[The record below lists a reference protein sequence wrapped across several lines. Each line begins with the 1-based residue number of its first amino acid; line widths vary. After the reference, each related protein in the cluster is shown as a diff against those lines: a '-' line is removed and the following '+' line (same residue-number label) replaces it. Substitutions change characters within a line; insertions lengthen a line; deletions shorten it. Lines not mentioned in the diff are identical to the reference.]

1 MEMLVGRRK
10 ATSKVPRALLEPR
23 IYRAAFIPAL
33 FAVVVAMFS
42 LQSRPSS
49 VPQAL
54 AADILFDGR
63 AALTGTRQLANSHP
77 DRRPGTAGDRLA
89 AAEVAARLKSQHFG
103 VTVDRFRSEDHNL
116 VNVVGRRI
124 GESARQLVV
133 VAPRDADRVP
143 DLAGSAADTASLLE
157 MARALEGRATSK
169 TLVLASVDGST
180 LGSAGARR
188 LAGQLAS
195 AGPVEAVVVITD
207 TGVRS
212 AAGSLLVPWSETTQR
227 TGLRLQR
234 TVGESVRLE
243 LQSGGAGHSP
253 GTFAQAARLAFP
265 LGIGDQA
272 PFIDQGFDALRLSGS
287 GELPPER
294 QPQPN
299 ADRMGSLG
307 RATLR
312 TIFAYDAVAG
322 RVSEKPS
329 SFVLVA
335 QKLLPQ
341 WAVGLLVASLILP
354 LIVAAIDSFA
364 RMRRRRE
371 PVVPWL
377 RLIAAGAA
385 AFLVALALAYF
396 LALVGVV
403 PDTPPVPL
411 PPGSHKLDGTAGL
424 TLVLCTVFFAVAWV
438 FARPRLAGAL
448 PAPDRPGA
456 AAALALVLS
465 AVAAA
470 VWVVNPFA
478 ALALLPAFHAWLLV
492 TASPV
497 PAPRPL
503 GVALVVAG
511 LVLPLLIGLSLLD
524 RLSLGPLAGLW
535 YGFLLITGHHVG
547 LYTVVVGSVLL
558 ACAAAA
564 LRIALARRREP
575 PRAVETPSVRGP
587 GGYAGP
593 GSLGGTKS
601 ALWR

>member
-1 MEMLVGRRK
+1 
-10 ATSKVPRALLEPR
+10 VPRALLEPR
-23 IYRAAFIPAL
+23 IYRAVFIPAL
-33 FAVVVAMFS
+33 FAVVIAMFS
-42 LQSRPSS
+42 LESRPPS

-54 AADILFDGR
+54 AADILLDGR
-63 AALTGTRQLANSHP
+63 AALAGARQLAATHP

-89 AAEVAARLKSQHFG
+89 AADVAARLRSQHFG
-103 VTVDRFRSEDHNL
+103 VAVDRFTSEGHDL

-124 GESARQLVV
+124 GESPRQLVV
-133 VAPRDADRVP
+133 VAPRDAGRVP
-143 DLAGSAADTASLLE
+143 DLAGSAADTATLME
-157 MARALEGRATSK
+157 IARALEGRATRK

-188 LAGQLAS
+188 LAGQLAA
-195 AGPVEAVVVITD
+195 AGPVEAVIVMTN

-212 AAGSLLVPWSETTQR
+212 ARGSLLVQWSETTLR

-234 TVGESVRLE
+234 TVGESLRLE

-253 GTFAQAARLAFP
+253 GTFAQGARLAFP
-265 LGIGDQA
+265 VGIGDQA

-294 QPQPN
+294 QPEPN
-299 ADRMGSLG
+299 ADRIGSLG

-312 TIFAYDAVAG
+312 TIFAYDAAG
-322 RVSEKPS
+322 PVDEKPS

-335 QKLLPQ
+335 QKLLPE
-341 WAVGLLVASLILP
+341 WAVALLVGALILP
-354 LIVAAIDSFA
+354 LIAAAIDSFA

-377 RLIAAGAA
+377 RWIAAGVVP
-385 AFLVALALAYF
+385 FLVALALAEF

-411 PPGSHKLDGTAGL
+411 PPGSHKLDGAAGL
-424 TLVLCTVFFAVAWV
+424 SLVLCALAFAASWV
-438 FARPRLAGAL
+438 FVRRRLAGRL
-448 PAPDRPGA
+448 PAPDNPGA
-456 AAALALVLS
+456 ASALALVLS
-465 AVAAA
+465 VAAVA

-478 ALALLPAFHAWLLV
+478 ALALLVAFHAWLLV

-497 PAPRPL
+497 PVPRPL
-503 GVALVVAG
+503 GAALVLAG
-511 LVLPLLIGLSLLD
+511 LLMPVLIGVSLLD
-524 RLSLGPLAGLW
+524 RLSLGPLAGPW

-558 ACAAAA
+558 ACSAAA

-575 PRAVETPSVRGP
+575 PRAAETPSVRGP